1 MKLMFLFAAFSFFSF
16 AKAQTQL
23 VAHRGYWKTNP
34 VTAQNSI
41 ESLKNTQKLQVYGSE
56 LDVRM
61 SKDGVLVVNHDEHIN
76 GVEVSETL
84 FKDLK
89 KEKLSNGEQIPT
101 FESYLKQGKKS
112 KSVKLIVELKPAK
125 TPELEN
131 EMVAKALKMVEDK
144 KMQDHAEFISFSL
157 HICKEIKRIKPEAI
171 VQYLAGDKSPSEIK
185 SLGIDGIDYHFKV
198 FLEKQPTWLE
208 EAKNLGLIT
217 NVWTVNDV
225 KIYQKLAEMGVGFVT
240 TDIPNELKKQE

>member
-1 MKLMFLFAAFSFFSF
+1 MKKILFIGAVLSTIFLS
-16 AKAQTQL
+16 AQTQL
-23 VAHRGYWKTNP
+23 VAHRGFWKTNP
-34 VTAQNSI
+34 DTSKNSI
-41 ESLKNTQKLQVYGSE
+41 LSLKNAQKLKVYGSE

-76 GVEVSETL
+76 GVEISETL

-89 KEKLSNGEQIPT
+89 IEKLSNGEQIPT

-112 KSVKLIVELKPAK
+112 KTVKLIVELKPAK
-125 TPELEN
+125 TSELEN
-131 EMVAKALKMVEDK
+131 EMVAKALKMVADK
-144 KMQDHAEFISFSL
+144 KMQNHVEYISFSL
-157 HICKEIKRIKPEAI
+157 NICKEIKKQTPEAI

-225 KIYQKLAEMGVGFVT
+225 AVYQKLVEMGVGFVT
-240 TDIPNELKKQE
+240 TDVPDEFSKL

>member
-1 MKLMFLFAAFSFFSF
+1 MKKILFIGAVLSTIFLS
-16 AKAQTQL
+16 AQTQL
-23 VAHRGYWKTNP
+23 VAHRGFWRTNP
-34 VTAQNSI
+34 NTAQNSI
-41 ESLKNTQKLQVYGSE
+41 ESLKNAQKLKVYGSE

-61 SKDGVLVVNHDEHIN
+61 SKGGVLVVNHDEHIN

-89 KEKLSNGEQIPT
+89 IEKLSNDEQIPT

-112 KSVKLIVELKPAK
+112 KIVKLIVELKPAK
-125 TPELEN
+125 NPELEN
-131 EMVAKALKMVEDK
+131 ELVAKALKMVSDK
-144 KMQDHAEFISFSL
+144 KMQNRVEYISFSL
-157 HICKEIKRIKPEAI
+157 NICKEIKKKNPKAI
-171 VQYLAGDKSPSEIK
+171 VQYLAGDQSPSEIK
-185 SLGIDGIDYHFKV
+185 NLGIDGIDYHFNV

-225 KIYQKLAEMGVGFVT
+225 AVYQKLVEMGVGFVT
-240 TDIPNELKKQE
+240 TDIPNELLKY